1 MMNEQKQQRGK
12 HMADKQE
19 EQTTGAPNLDAEREE
34 LLQATQQFIRSL
46 FRTGVQL
53 ALVPVNML
61 PPEPRQHFLARSAND
76 AGASTDFVSQ
86 AERKAPIS

>member
-53 ALVPVNML
+53 ALVPV
-61 PPEPRQHFLARSAND
+61 
-76 AGASTDFVSQ
+76 GATAAFQSGRT
-86 AERKAPIS
+86 